1 MFDFKLQNL
10 LDVRIILE
18 DKSAM
23 DFSAQQKVLQKEK
36 DDLQAIQEQKMEL
49 MDTLRGIQGKTVNVS
64 EITFNSSSM
73 EQYRKYEDVQEE
85 RVRQATAE
93 SNKKKVELLEASK
106 KRKAMEIL
114 KAKMLAKYQSDSGM
128 RERAAI
134 DEMAIVRHK
143 GRREE

>member
-1 MFDFKLQNL
+1 
-10 LDVRIILE
+10 
-18 DKSAM
+18 
-23 DFSAQQKVLQKEK
+23 
-36 DDLQAIQEQKMEL
+36 MEL